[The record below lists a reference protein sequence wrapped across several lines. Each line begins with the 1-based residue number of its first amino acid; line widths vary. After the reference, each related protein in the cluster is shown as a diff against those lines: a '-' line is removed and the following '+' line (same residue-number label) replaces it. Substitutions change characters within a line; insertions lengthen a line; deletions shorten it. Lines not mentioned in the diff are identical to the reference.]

1 MLCRCIPP
9 APLYITGPEIFEGL
23 KAYRRADGG
32 VQLFRPMETCPPH
45 ESLAARLCL
54 PTINEQDMLQALTT
68 FVEVE
73 QDWTPHS
80 QGTSLYIRPF
90 MFGNDENLGVHAVT
104 PRNVCHHCLSQRQL
118 LQRGHQ
124 PG

>member
-1 MLCRCIPP
+1 MSLHP
-9 APLYITGPEIFEGL
+9 ASTALHYGAEIFEGL

-32 VQLFRPMETCPPH
+32 VQLFRPMENVRRMNH
-45 ESLAARLCL
+45 SAARLCL

-73 QDWTPHS
+73 QDWTRTARGRRCISVRLCSETMRIWVYMPYTA
-80 QGTSLYIRPF
+80 Q
-90 MFGNDENLGVHAVT
+90 
-104 PRNVCHHCLSQRQL
+104 CLSSLPLQRQL